1 MALESISVAGCRPPV
16 EGVWL
21 LARAGGGVCLS
32 LFVPR
37 LVRGRGRAPLWA
49 QEGLERAFWDLAKAL
64 PLRPW
69 VLITGELAEWAETK
83 GIAPC
88 ATEARADAAR
98 AFGAG
103 GQGDWGGQSVR
114 GAALSG
120 APPGAAG
127 VAPAPVGLGPQLRGT
142 AGTIGKQRRGRR
154 APSEERPRS
163 SLELGGQ
170 SAISATTRTHEAAGT
185 VTHP

>member
-1 MALESISVAGCRPPV
+1 M
-16 EGVWL
+16 WL

-103 GQGDWGGQSVR
+103 GQGDRGGQLVR

-170 SAISATTRTHEAAGT
+170 SAIWATTRTHEAAGT